1 MKTCG
6 GHRHQLLQMATLQ
19 GRNELEGIGIR
30 RWFIYLNKTA
40 ETLVLHLF
48 ASFEDG
54 LLYHLVKIYVHHF

>member
-1 MKTCG
+1 
-6 GHRHQLLQMATLQ
+6 MATLQ

-30 RWFIYLNKTA
+30 RWVIYLNKTA

-54 LLYHLVKIYVHHF
+54 LLYCLVKIYVHHF